1 MRTEQGMVCPQ
12 VPSAMTHPTA
22 TADGRI
28 CPPLHPDTAIAR
40 QGGTGGHLSGHPWVS
55 KHSRGRVISGPAPQ
69 GTAAADVR
77 TGRRTSSSSIQRGL
91 WPQSQPHTQR
101 QWANLEPA
109 ACCSGRTG
117 DPHTPWL

>member
-22 TADGRI
+22 LPSQPLLMEEFA
-28 CPPLHPDTAIAR
+28 PPLHPDTAVAR

-77 TGRRTSSSSIQRGL
+77 NGRRTSSSAVQRGL
-91 WPQSQPHTQR
+91 
-101 QWANLEPA
+101 
-109 ACCSGRTG
+109 
-117 DPHTPWL
+117 